1 MHDVIPAVENRGPKR
16 GVGTA
21 MKVRRHVALLLATL
35 AIVLVAGC
43 TEPAGTSGPG
53 ASAQP
58 AASQGRG
65 DY

>member
-1 MHDVIPAVENRGPKR
+1 MISIPAVENRRPNQ

-21 MKVRRHVALLLATL
+21 MKIRRQLALLLAAL